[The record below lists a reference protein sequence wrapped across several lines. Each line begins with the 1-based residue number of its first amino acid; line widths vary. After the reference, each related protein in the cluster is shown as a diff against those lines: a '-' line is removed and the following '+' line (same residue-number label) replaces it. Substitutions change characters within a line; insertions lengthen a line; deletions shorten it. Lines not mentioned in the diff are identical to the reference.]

1 MQQQEARVGFT
12 VILHAEL
19 DEQPALDR
27 HGADQ
32 ALDDAV
38 FAPLRERAEFGF
50 AQLALR
56 LAGKL
61 PRLDAAQR
69 LLHALAA
76 HLDRIQAAQLR
87 EQRIDVGDFCYVGEN
102 SKIWSAQHVAIGNR
116 VFFAHGV
123 NVHDNDAH
131 SLSAQ
136 TRHAHFRELVTR
148 GQASFVEDFSSA
160 PIRIEDDVWVG
171 FNSTILKGTHIG
183 RGAIIGACALVTRD
197 VEAFAIVAGNPA
209 VVVGQA
215 KP

>member
-1 MQQQEARVGFT
+1 MS
-12 VILHAEL
+12 
-19 DEQPALDR
+19 
-27 HGADQ
+27 
-32 ALDDAV
+32 AV
-38 FAPLRERAEFGF
+38 LSYPLRAWIG
-50 AQLALR
+50 L
-56 LAGKL
+56 
-61 PRLDAAQR
+61 AQR
-69 LLHALAA
+69 WRDANQRRHCATRAGTRILPGGCIVNQQDARDAISLGANSWIAGQLLVYAHAG
-76 HLDRIQAAQLR
+76 RI
-87 EQRIDVGDFCYVGEN
+87 EIGDFCYVGEN
-102 SKIWSAQHVAIGNR
+102 TKIWSAQHVAIGNR
-116 VFFAHGV
+116 VFLAHGV

-160 PIRIEDDVWVG
+160 PIRIEDDVWIG